1 MLDIVAVEVII
12 TSLDEAGCVGKAL
25 ADIPRG

>member
-12 TSLDEAGCVGKAL
+12 TALDEAGGVGKAS
-25 ADIPRG
+25 ADIPCG